1 VTSPLQVWWSVPPTE
16 RAGQPVVVALH
27 GRGADERSLAEIAPD
42 LPDGVVVACPRA
54 PWPEG
59 RGFAWWHMHAIGYPV
74 AASLATTRDRL
85 LRWFDDELSGSDLAL
100 LGFSDG
106 ATTAASLLMEEPQR
120 FRAAVLLGGALPWGT
135 PLPLDDDRLAGTAV
149 QLSYGE
155 DDGVI
160 PRDLLERT
168 ADWLLERSGADAEVV
183 VEPGLAHLVDTAQVD
198 RARALLQ
205 RVLLDR

>member
-1 VTSPLQVWWSVPPTE
+1 MTSPAQVWWSHPPGQRRG
-16 RAGQPVVVALH
+16 RAVVVALH
-27 GRGADERSLAEIAPD
+27 GRGADERSLAALAPD

-54 PWPEG
+54 SWPEG
-59 RGFAWWHMHAIGYPV
+59 QGFAWWQMHAIGYPV
-74 AASLATTRDRL
+74 AASLATTRNRL
-85 LRWFDDELSGSDLAL
+85 LHWVDDELTGADVAL

-106 ATTAASLLMEEPQR
+106 ATTAASLLLAEPQR

-149 QLSYGE
+149 QLSYGA

-168 ADWLLERSGADAEVV
+168 AEWLVKRSGADAEVHI
-183 VEPGLAHLVDTAQVD
+183 EKGLTHLIDTAQVD